1 METDDTKMGLER
13 RKRRLVEHA
22 APMMGPEDAERL
34 AGLLRPGAA
43 PRLNI
48 TGDPDAREDATTA
61 AQRRRAAE
69 RGRRARL
76 NDATGQPPRRRARDE
91 NSGGRGNPS
100 GDRNRQVTRLLMSP
114 IPIGERVRLR

>member
-48 TGDPDAREDATTA
+48 TGDPDAREDATPPHSGEEP
-61 AQRRRAAE
+61 QNE
-69 RGRRARL
+69 EEGR
-76 NDATGQPPRRRARDE
+76 D
-91 NSGGRGNPS
+91 
-100 GDRNRQVTRLLMSP
+100 
-114 IPIGERVRLR
+114 